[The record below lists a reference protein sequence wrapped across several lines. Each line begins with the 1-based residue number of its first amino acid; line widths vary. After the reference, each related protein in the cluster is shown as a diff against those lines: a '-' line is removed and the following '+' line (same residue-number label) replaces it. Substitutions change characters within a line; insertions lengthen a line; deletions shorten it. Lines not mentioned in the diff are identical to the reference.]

1 MRCDIV
7 GFKAQHHLG
16 WEKTRS
22 EETRET
28 LERDH
33 DGLDHC
39 HCGNSLERCL
49 GDKFTGFAPV
59 QYSCLENPMDGEPG
73 GLQPIGPLRVE
84 HN

>member
-28 LERDH
+28 QERGH

-49 GDKFTGFAPV
+49 GDKFTGFAPELAV
-59 QYSCLENPMDGEPG
+59 GFGKREELELGMRAKGFT
-73 GLQPIGPLRVE
+73 
-84 HN
+84 